1 MPFALRE
8 VIERDLDRLEDMVVL
23 EKVNHSKWAS
33 PIIPVVKSDNS
44 ICICGDYK
52 VTVNNMLNVD
62 QFLLPNPEEL
72 FVTLSGG
79 QKYTKLDMSQAYQQI
94 LLDEESRKLATINTH
109 KGLYRP
115 TLLPYGVSPAI
126 AIFQKNI
133 EDILRGI
140 PMVVVWVDDILVS
153 EKSDDDHVRNLDSV
167 LKRLSDAGLKL
178 KRQKCKF
185 MQPSFEYL
193 GYLIDKESIHP
204 MARKVEPYAMHLRPR
219 T

>member
-1 MPFALRE
+1 MG
-8 VIERDLDRLEDMVVL
+8 VL

-62 QFLLPNPEEL
+62 QFLLPNPEES
-72 FVTLSGG
+72 FVTLSRG

-94 LLDEESRKLATINTH
+94 LLDEESRELATINTH

-115 TLLPYGVSPAI
+115 TLLPYGVSSAT

-140 PMVVVWVDDILVS
+140 PMVVVWVDDILMS
-153 EKSDDDHVRNLDSV
+153 EKSDADHVRNLDSV
-167 LKRLSDAGLKL
+167 RKRLSDAGLKI

-185 MQPSFEYL
+185 MQPSVEYL

-204 MARKVEPYAMHLRPR
+204 MARKVEPYTMHLRPR